1 MSISDYSSHFPHHP
15 DLNLARGAKFSE
27 KDEVQ
32 VWERFIAGDDE
43 SLIFIYRK
51 YADVLYRYGKQFTS
65 RSELISDCIQ
75 ELFYNLLDKRHN
87 LSQAKSVKGYLMSA
101 FKRKLVRYIKKEGKL
116 ELEENAFHIV
126 LSEKSLPISQA
137 LGKKELSFIQQRLN
151 NLPVAQREVL
161 LLHYYEGL
169 SYAEIADIMDIKVRS
184 ARALTYRALDTLSKE
199 LGPYKKSFYIVLL
212 SSILYR

>member
-32 VWERFIAGDDE
+32 VWERFVSGDDE

-75 ELFYNLLDKRHN
+75 ELFYNLLDKRQS

-137 LGKKELSFIQQRLN
+137 LGKEELSFIQQRLN

-212 SSILYR
+212 SSILYH